1 MAFILHKGSA
11 TASAA
16 TEEYVASGTI
26 AVNMPVVLAA
36 GASGAA
42 KAKVSQ
48 AAGGSDAT
56 EVIYGVAIHAA
67 ADGANVLVVPL
78 CDDQEWIVDAAANTN
93 VSNAAADNY
102 LAPTTL
108 LLTVEASTLG
118 GRKCKIIGVEG
129 ATGDRK
135 YVVKLGNFG
144 AEATAPAVATVTAY
158 TLDKSGTTDAF
169 NTALVPI
176 FTAPYAMRIDD
187 VIVTGCAADSGG
199 TVTVYKGDDAIGTA
213 IDCAADGVV
222 SHLAAGVTAATK
234 ALRVLAAGDIVS
246 AKATDGTTAANIRG
260 IVTVIGHRI

>member
-26 AVNMPVVLAA
+26 AANMPVVLAA

-67 ADGANVLVVPL
+67 TDGANVLVVPL

-102 LAPTTL
+102 LATTTL
-108 LLTVEASTLG
+108 LLTVGASTLN

-129 ATGDRK
+129 AAADRK

-144 AEATAPAVATVTAY
+144 AEATAPAVSTVTAY
-158 TLDKSGTTDAF
+158 TLDKSAAAF
-169 NTALVPI
+169 NAAAVEV
-176 FTAPYAMRIDD
+176 FTAPYAMRIIDA
-187 VIVTGCAADSGG
+187 IALAQADSASG
-199 TVTVYKGDDAIGTA
+199 TVKVMKGTDEICTA
-213 IDCAADGVV
+213 LVCAVDGVP
-222 SHLAAGVTAATK
+222 SHMVAGAVVANK
-234 ALRVLAAGDIVS
+234 ARMVLAAGDKINVQ
-246 AKATDGTTAANIRG
+246 AAGGTATNIRG
-260 IVTVIGHRI
+260 IVTIIGHRI